1 MSTRSAAW
9 VVAFLIGTGSAMA
22 GAPVPQTDFFVQNEG
37 QWEGAFAFKYEG
49 NGAAYFLTQI
59 GMAMDLRQFDKPP
72 RSRDPMDRMRHEE
85 EREPISVR
93 GHVLRLS
100 YLYAN
105 PTPILTGENKLSSY
119 SNYFLS
125 RDSCKWKSRVGHYR
139 SVTAKDVWP
148 GIDVQ
153 YRIATHGIETV
164 YHLRPGADAS
174 LIQLRYEGQEGAIGV
189 DANGSLLL
197 STSLATV
204 TEAAPFAYQNIN
216 HTQIEIPCR
225 YDLTADGGYR
235 FVLGP
240 YDPTREVVIDPLVY
254 CSYWGGYGELE
265 LYDIAEDGEHHK
277 LLTGHV
283 YYAN

>member
-1 MSTRSAAW
+1 MRFLPVVFVLCFAAL
-9 VVAFLIGTGSAMA
+9 AGT
-22 GAPVPQTDFFVQNEG
+22 PLPQTDFFVQNEG

-49 NGAAYFLTQI
+49 NGAAYFLTES
-59 GMAMDLRQFDKPP
+59 GMTMDLHSPEP
-72 RSRDPMDRMRHEE
+72 RTAPDQLCHP
-85 EREPISVR
+85 ERSEGPRAREIK

-100 YLYAN
+100 YLHAN
-105 PTPILTGENKLSSY
+105 PTPILTGEDKLPSY

-125 RDSCKWKSRVGHYR
+125 RDSCQWRSRVGHYR

-153 YRIATHGIETV
+153 YRIAPSGVETV
-164 YHLRPGADAS
+164 YHVHPGADPTQ
-174 LIQLRYEGQEGAIGV
+174 IQLRYAGQDTPIAV

-197 STSLATV
+197 STSLGTV
-204 TEAAPFAYQNIN
+204 KEQPPFAYQNIN

-225 YDLTADGGYR
+225 YDLTAEDNYR

-240 YDPTREVVIDPLVY
+240 HDPTREVVIDPLVY